1 VCCERK
7 VLFEVGIPVKD
18 FSLSEVRVLTYA
30 TLRSAL
36 SASRCLISGTCC
48 SDLCRSLSESSNGS
62 REAIAAEVVD
72 GISQIKQVVSPDN
85 EEEEWRPRDVVFLP
99 ENV

>member
-1 VCCERK
+1 
-7 VLFEVGIPVKD
+7 
-18 FSLSEVRVLTYA
+18 
-30 TLRSAL
+30 
-36 SASRCLISGTCC
+36 
-48 SDLCRSLSESSNGS
+48 LCRSLSESSNGS